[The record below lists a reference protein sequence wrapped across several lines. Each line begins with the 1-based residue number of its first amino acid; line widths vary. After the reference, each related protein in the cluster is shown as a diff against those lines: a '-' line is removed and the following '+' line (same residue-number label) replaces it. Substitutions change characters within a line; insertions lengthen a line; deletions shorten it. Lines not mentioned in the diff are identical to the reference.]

1 MIEYSDYCNEYLEVF
16 PEVNP
21 WMGTPGFFV
30 SHDVEELRA
39 LINKVAAKKVSYS
52 NADLC
57 KYYMHKKDLRVL
69 SID

>member
-1 MIEYSDYCNEYLEVF
+1 
-16 PEVNP
+16 
-21 WMGTPGFFV
+21 MGTPGFFV

-57 KYYMHKKDLRVL
+57 KYYMHKRIFGFCRSIKDYT
-69 SID
+69 I